1 MQWGNLLHVMFQ
13 IFIKGLSKILCAQAD
28 LIASAREPPEP
39 PPPDGIPMIEQN
51 NGGTFA
57 QPPGGHFERA
67 YKNHQAHVQN
77 MEWRIIAS
85 VIDRI
90 FFLLYVAAITLS
102 LVFVFPR

>member
-1 MQWGNLLHVMFQ
+1 MFQ
-13 IFIKGLSKILCAQAD
+13 IFITGLSKILCAQAD
-28 LIASAREPPEP
+28 LIASSREPPEP

-57 QPPGGHFERA
+57 QSTTGHFERA
-67 YKNHQAHVQN
+67 YKHHQSHSQN
-77 MEWRIIAS
+77 VEWRIIAS